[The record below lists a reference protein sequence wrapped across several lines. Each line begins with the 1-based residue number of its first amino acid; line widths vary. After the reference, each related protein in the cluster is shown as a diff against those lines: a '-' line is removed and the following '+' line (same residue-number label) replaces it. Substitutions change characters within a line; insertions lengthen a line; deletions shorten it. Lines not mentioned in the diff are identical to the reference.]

1 MGITTKGN
9 GRVVFG
15 SSSSIITDG
24 LEFYVDAANP
34 MSYVSGSTTVN
45 DLVSGNDGTLTNGI
59 GFDNK
64 SWVFDEIDEYIN
76 IGDAISSKSLALPL
90 TFELWVNVVD
100 NANNLNLFTTDT
112 SPPYYGV
119 FVQLSPSVGGERQ
132 IQINIGDGTG
142 GSVGDRRTAQSGNI
156 LPTNEITQ
164 ITIVLND
171 LTDVDIYIN
180 SIISSTPTY
189 SGTGGPIAW
198 SGGNGYI
205 GNFNNSLFLDS
216 TVGIM
221 KVYGRGLTQKDIQQ
235 NYNALKGRFGL

>member
-1 MGITTKGN
+1 MSLRRGP
-9 GRVVFG
+9 
-15 SSSSIITDG
+15 SIVTDG
-24 LEFYVDAANP
+24 LVFYIDAANP
-34 MSYVSGSTTVN
+34 ESYVSGSTTVN
-45 DLVSGNDGTLTNGI
+45 DLLSDNDGTLTNGV

-64 SWVFDEIDEYIN
+64 SWVFDGIDDYIN
-76 IGDAISSKSLALPL
+76 IGDVISSKSLALPL

-100 NANNLNLFTTDT
+100 NANSFNLFTTDT
-112 SPPYYGV
+112 VSPYYGV
-119 FVQLSPSVGGERQ
+119 FVQLTPSVGGERQ

-142 GSVGDRRTAQSGNI
+142 GSVGNRRTAQSGNI
-156 LPTNEITQ
+156 FPTNEITQ

-205 GNFNNSLFLDS
+205 GNFNNFLFLDS

-221 KVYGRGLTQKDIQQ
+221 KVYGRGLTQKDVQQ
-235 NYNALKGRFGL
+235 NYNALKGRFGLWAE